1 METHILD
8 AAIAALRNQGINAE
22 VTARD
27 VPLHA
32 TPRRAD
38 AVARI
43 GIDGHVVEYLIEA
56 KRRLTPAMLGATL
69 AQLEQLEAQDN
80 RPQILVTDYITPP
93 LAERLKETKTQF
105 ADTAGNAYLRLPGL
119 MIWVTGKRPLED
131 AVADRAPRAFQPTGI
146 KLLFGL
152 ICQPELAAAPYRE
165 IAKKTK
171 TALGTINWVM
181 RDLREMGY
189 LNVAKRNRRLNT
201 TKRMLDEWA
210 LAYAHTLR
218 PKLLIG
224 RYRAQTFA
232 DWQQWQLEKHEALWG
247 GEPAGALL
255 TQHLKPGLLTIY
267 AKQVPGRLVL
277 DHKLTTVV
285 DRNTD
290 GGLVEFRE
298 RFWEFDVRTDTP
310 LVVPP
315 ALVYADLLATGDA
328 RCMETAKLVYAGN
341 LARLFPER

>member
-1 METHILD
+1 MEPHILD
-8 AAIAALRNQGINAE
+8 AVIAALRNQGIYAE
-22 VTARD
+22 ITERD

-32 TPRRAD
+32 PARRAD

-43 GIDGHVVEYLIEA
+43 GLDGHVVEYLIEA

-69 AQLEQLEAQDN
+69 AQLEQIKAQDT

-119 MIWVTGKRPLED
+119 LIWVTGKKPFED
-131 AVADRAPRAFQPTGI
+131 VIADRAPRAFQPTGI

-152 ICQPELAAAPYRE
+152 MCLPELAAAPYRE
-165 IAKKTK
+165 IAEKTK

-181 RDLREMGY
+181 RDLRDMGY
-189 LNVAKRNRRLNT
+189 LNVARRNRRLNT

-210 LAYAHTLR
+210 LAYARTLR

-232 DWQQWQLEKHEALWG
+232 DWQQWPLEKHEALWG

-255 TQHLKPGLLTIY
+255 TQYLKPGVLTIY

-277 DHKLTTVV
+277 DRKLTTVI

-290 GGLVEFRE
+290 DGVVEFRE
-298 RFWEFDVRTDTP
+298 RFWEFDVRADIP

-328 RCMETAKLVYAGN
+328 RCIETAKLVYGGN